1 MFENA
6 HTPFVSLSKQ
16 IAENTFKAQLLAL
29 ESIERVAD
37 LQMKALEERM
47 NATMAFFGEA
57 AELRDF
63 DSARAFW
70 PKGINLLKEST
81 EQFVGTSQEVL
92 GQSLKASEA
101 IGQLARNQFEAVNEG
116 VTKNAANAAKA
127 ARAAK

>member
-6 HTPFVSLSKQ
+6 HTPFVALSKQ

-37 LQMKALEERM
+37 VQMKAIEDRM
-47 NATMAFFGEA
+47 NATMAFFGEV

-63 DSARAFW
+63 DSAKAFW
-70 PKGINLLKEST
+70 PKGVNLLREST
-81 EQFVGTSQEVL
+81 EQFVGTTQEVL

-116 VTKNAANAAKA
+116 VTKSAAKA
-127 ARAAK
+127 TRAASK